1 MPKCYSAPPMVD
13 NPQLLVPLVKK
24 HQTSNIKNDLSKLD
38 AIYIPFKD
46 RIEYVKALLHE
57 LNSFEGPIYLLPTGG
72 LDLRFFDSILVRTTQ
87 VLAVEDGLYLDFYAN
102 MLTSK
107 HRHTKRHSE
116 AWDLPMKRNYVIQH
130 ALKMGYEKI
139 LLMDDDIRS
148 VNERCLVIGADCL
161 EDYVLAGCFV
171 EDFLDTSVLGHLEK
185 AAGEHI
191 DPFLS
196 GSFLF
201 VRPRGVSGFFPC
213 LYNED
218 WLFMIPHIMNGS
230 ICSFGSIRQVEFDPF
245 NDMSRPLFQEFG
257 EVMIE
262 GLFALLAAKQYEHRH
277 EIRAWSDIISQ
288 RREIL
293 HSLSHRLTEAKHQ
306 KAIAT
311 MLEANNKI
319 TPDDCCKFVLDW
331 ETDLESWKTY
341 IGGQK

>member
-1 MPKCYSAPPMVD
+1 MPKRYSAPPMVD
-13 NPQLLVPLVKK
+13 NPQLLVPLLKN
-24 HQTSNIKNDLSKLD
+24 HHTSKLRNNLSKLD
-38 AIYIPFKD
+38 AIYIPFKH
-46 RIEYVKALLHE
+46 RIEYVKTLLNE
-57 LNSFEGPIYLLPTGG
+57 LNPFEGPIYLLPTDDFN
-72 LDLRFFDSILVRTTQ
+72 LQSFDSFLVRNTQ
-87 VLAVEDGLYLDFYAN
+87 VLALEDSSYRSFYTN
-102 MLTSK
+102 LLTSK
-107 HRHTKRHSE
+107 HRHTKKYNE
-116 AWDLPMKRNYVIQH
+116 IWDLPLKRNFVIQH
-130 ALKMGYEKI
+130 ALKMDYKKI
-139 LLMDDDIRS
+139 LLVDDDIRS
-148 VNERCLVIGADCL
+148 ISKQCLAFGANCL

-201 VRPRGVSGFFPC
+201 VRPHAVKGFFPC

-230 ICSFGSIRQVEFDPF
+230 ICLFGSIRQVEFDPF
-245 NDMSRPLFQEFG
+245 SDMSRPLFQEFG

-262 GLFALLAAKQYEHRH
+262 GLYALLAGKQYGHRH
-277 EIRAWSDIISQ
+277 ETKAWSDVIFQ

-293 HSLSHRLTEAKHQ
+293 RSLSVRLSEAKHQ
-306 KAIAT
+306 KTIAT
-311 MLEANNKI
+311 MLAANSEI

-341 IGGQK
+341 IKGFK